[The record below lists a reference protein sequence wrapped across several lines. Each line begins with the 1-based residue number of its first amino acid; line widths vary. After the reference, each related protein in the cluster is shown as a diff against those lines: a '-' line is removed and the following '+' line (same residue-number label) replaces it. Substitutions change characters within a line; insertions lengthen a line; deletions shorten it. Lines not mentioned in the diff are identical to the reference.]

1 MFLKPKFPYLAVA
14 SLSAQHFCIM
24 VNIYTYYKKGDK
36 MNKKGIKITENERFL
51 SDLDGL
57 LKIKTV
63 RGDCGEVTKKAPLG
77 KGINDA
83 IEYMLRIGDSF
94 GFKTKNLDGYC
105 GYIEMG
111 EGEELLGILCHLDVV
126 SADGEWICDPFSATL
141 IDEKIYGRGILD
153 DKGAAL
159 LSLYAM
165 KKVSECDIKLN
176 KRVRLILGGDEETG
190 AWECIKRYK
199 ETEEIPTIGF
209 TPDGEFPVVFAEK
222 GLLKIKISGDYSAND
237 ESFLFEGGKVVNI
250 VPDFA
255 KCVINNKEYT
265 KKGIPAHAS
274 EPHKGDNAIINL
286 GKELFKL
293 FGSNEENPYLKL
305 LSIASNEGF
314 DIKLCDEPS
323 GQLTINPSVAKADC
337 KSGSL
342 ICDIRYPVTY
352 KLEDFIG
359 NIENAVNPLGFKVE
373 VLSHDVPLYVE
384 KDSHLVSTLR
394 QVYENRTG
402 DKSEPISMGGG
413 TYAKA
418 FPNTVAFGL
427 IFLDSESGCHV
438 ANEFMK
444 LSEMEKCFDILCDAI
459 VKL

>member
-1 MFLKPKFPYLAVA
+1 MFSK
-14 SLSAQHFCIM
+14 
-24 VNIYTYYKKGDK
+24 
-36 MNKKGIKITENERFL
+36 KITENEAFL
-51 SDLDGL
+51 KDLKGL

-63 RGDCGEVTKKAPLG
+63 RGDCGEVTKEAPLG

-83 IEYMLRIGDSF
+83 INYMLDLGKKF

-126 SADGEWICDPFSATL
+126 SADGKWICEPFDL
-141 IDEKIYGRGILD
+141 NIIDDKMYGRGILD

-165 KKVSECDIKLN
+165 KKISDCGLKLN

-190 AWECIKRYK
+190 VWECIKRYK

-222 GLLKIKISGDYSAND
+222 GLLKIKISGNYTIKDK
-237 ESFLFEGGKVVNI
+237 SFLFEGGKVVNI
-250 VPDFA
+250 VPDYA
-255 KCVINNKEYT
+255 KCVLDGEVFEKT
-265 KKGIPAHAS
+265 GIPAHAS
-274 EPHKGDNAIINL
+274 EPHKGENAIINL
-286 GKELFKL
+286 GKELCEKTD
-293 FGSNEENPYLKL
+293 GENPYLKL
-305 LSIASNEGF
+305 LSIATNDGF
-314 DIKLCDEPS
+314 DINLSDEPS
-323 GQLTINPSVAKADC
+323 GKLTINPSIAKAD
-337 KSGSL
+337 SVFGSL
-342 ICDIRYPVTY
+342 ICDIRYPVTL
-352 KLEDFIG
+352 KLEDFIK
-359 NIENAVNPLGFKVE
+359 NIEKAVEPLGFKVE
-373 VLSHDVPLYVE
+373 VIAHDVPLYVK

-394 QVYENRTG
+394 KVFEDRTG
-402 DKSEPISMGGG
+402 DKTEPISMGGG

-444 LSEMEKCFDILCDAI
+444 FSEMEKSFDILCDAI

>member
-1 MFLKPKFPYLAVA
+1 M
-14 SLSAQHFCIM
+14 CI
-24 VNIYTYYKKGDK
+24 D
-36 MNKKGIKITENERFL
+36 KITENKEFL
-51 SDLDGL
+51 NDLKGL

-63 RGDCGEVTKKAPLG
+63 RGDCGEVTKEAPLG

-83 IEYMLRIGDSF
+83 INYMLSIGERF

-111 EGEELLGILCHLDVV
+111 EGDELLGILTHLDVV
-126 SADGEWICDPFSATL
+126 SADGKWICEPFDMTV
-141 IDEKIYGRGILD
+141 IDDKIYGRGILD

-159 LSLYAM
+159 LALYAM
-165 KKVSECDIKLN
+165 KKIADSGVKLD

-222 GLLKIKISGDYSAND
+222 GLLKIKIEGSYDISD
-237 ESFLFEGGKVVNI
+237 STFSFEGGKVINI
-250 VPDFA
+250 VPDYA
-255 KCVINNKEYT
+255 KCVLNGDKYD
-265 KKGIPAHAS
+265 KKGVPAHAS
-274 EPHKGDNAIINL
+274 EPEKGVNAIINL
-286 GKELFKL
+286 GKELY
-293 FGSNEENPYLKL
+293 EENNDNPYLKL
-305 LSIASNEGF
+305 LSIASNDGF
-314 DIKLCDEPS
+314 DINLCDEPS
-323 GQLTINPSVAKADC
+323 GKLTINPSVAKADS

-359 NIENAVNPLGFKVE
+359 NIEKAVEPIGFKVE
-373 VLSHDVPLYVE
+373 VLAHDVPLYVE

-394 QVYENRTG
+394 QIYEDKTG

-418 FPNTVAFGL
+418 FKNTVAFGL

-444 LSEMEKCFDILCDAI
+444 LDEMEKSFAILCDAI

>member
-1 MFLKPKFPYLAVA
+1 MKR
-14 SLSAQHFCIM
+14 
-24 VNIYTYYKKGDK
+24 
-36 MNKKGIKITENERFL
+36 ITENESFL
-51 SDLDGL
+51 KDLKGL
-57 LKIKTV
+57 LQIKTV
-63 RGDCGEVTKKAPLG
+63 RGDCGEESKEAPLG

-83 IEYMLRIGDSF
+83 IEYMLALGRKF

-111 EGEELLGILCHLDVV
+111 EGEKLLGILCHLDVV
-126 SADGEWICDPFSATL
+126 SADGEWICEPFDATVV
-141 IDEKIYGRGILD
+141 DEKIYGRGILD

-165 KKVSECDIKLN
+165 KKISESGIKLD

-190 AWECIKRYK
+190 VWECIKRYK
-199 ETEEIPTIGF
+199 KTEEIPSVGF

-222 GLLKIKISGDYSAND
+222 GLLKIKISGEYDISD
-237 ESFLFEGGKVVNI
+237 ESFLFEGGKVINI

-255 KCVINNKEYT
+255 KCILEGSEYT
-265 KKGIPAHAS
+265 KNGVPAHAS
-274 EPHKGDNAIINL
+274 EPHKGENAIINL
-286 GKELFKL
+286 GKELFLK
-293 FGSNEENPYLKL
+293 NKENPYLNL
-305 LSIASNEGF
+305 LSVASNDGLN
-314 DIKLCDEPS
+314 INLSDEPS

-337 KSGSL
+337 KQGSL

-359 NIENAVNPLGFKVE
+359 NIEEAVGKIGFKVE
-373 VLSHDVPLYVE
+373 ILSHDVPLYVE
-384 KDSHLVSTLR
+384 KDSHLVSTLKK
-394 QVYENRTG
+394 VYEDRTG
-402 DKSEPISMGGG
+402 DNSEPISMGGG

-444 LSEMEKCFDILCDAI
+444 FDEMEKSFDILCDAI